1 MEQNKSKD
9 SLPIAFEQLVA
20 GYEFLPSSYEL
31 KASVMSKYLK
41 AVGKPGKQNSLASEF
56 VPPVAIA
63 AYTMTA
69 VLQSLS
75 LPPGAIHTAQELE
88 FLKLVPVGATINCRG
103 RVARKLDRGKLHLLV
118 IELDALNQDQ
128 EKVLSGQATIVV
140 PD

>member
-9 SLPIAFEQLVA
+9 SLPITFEQLVA
-20 GYEFLPSSYEL
+20 GYEFLPSRYEL
-31 KASVMSKYLK
+31 KLSVIAKYLE
-41 AVGKPGKQNSLASEF
+41 AVGKPSKPDSPALEF
-56 VPPVAIA
+56 VPPMAIA

-103 RVARKLDRGKLHLLV
+103 WVAQKLSRGKLHLLV
-118 IELDALNQDQ
+118 IKLNALNQDQ
-128 EKVLSGQATIVV
+128 EEVLSGQATIVV
-140 PD
+140 PG